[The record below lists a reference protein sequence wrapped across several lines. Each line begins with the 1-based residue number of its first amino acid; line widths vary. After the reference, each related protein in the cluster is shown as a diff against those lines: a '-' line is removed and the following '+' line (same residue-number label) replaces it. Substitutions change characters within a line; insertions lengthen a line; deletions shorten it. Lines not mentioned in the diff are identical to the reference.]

1 MYQPSHFVESRPE
14 VLQRLVREHPFGLL
28 VTDGPGGLAAN
39 GIPFVLDADP
49 AGGPGVLRAHV
60 ARANPVWKEARTD
73 RESLVVFQGPQGY
86 ISPAWYPSKAE
97 HGKAVP
103 TWNYIVVQGRGPVR
117 FVDDRHWLHAFVGGL
132 TDTHEAGRVVAEG
145 GRGAPVWAV
154 SDAPDDY
161 VETMLKAIVGVEIVL
176 TSLVGK
182 WKMSQ
187 NRPRADREGVV
198 AGLAQWPGDE
208 TAAMAQAVR
217 DAGNPK

>member
-1 MYQPSHFVESRPE
+1 MYQPAHFVESRPE
-14 VLQRLVREHPFGLL
+14 VLHRLVREHPFGML

-39 GIPFVLDADP
+39 GIPFLLDADA

-86 ISPAWYPSKAE
+86 VSPAWYPSKAE
-97 HGKAVP
+97 HGKVVP

-117 FVDDRHWLHAFVGGL
+117 FIEDRDWLRGFVGRL
-132 TDTHEAGRVVAEG
+132 TDTHEAGRLAAEG
-145 GRGAPVWAV
+145 GRGAPSWAV

-161 VETMLKAIVGVEIVL
+161 VETMLKAIIGVEIPL

-187 NRPRADREGVV
+187 NRSRADRDGVA
-198 AGLAQWPGDE
+198 AGLAQWSGDGA
-208 TAAMAQAVR
+208 AAMAQAVR
-217 DAGNPK
+217 DAGTAS